1 MGRFGRRSSALR
13 AAARTVS
20 GTVQSEAGGRRE
32 PLGKTRAALCRVVLH
47 LLIPI
52 LVLTVVCE
60 GLVVLTLLRIATALL
75 NFLASN

>member
-1 MGRFGRRSSALR
+1 MSTGR
-13 AAARTVS
+13 VS
-20 GTVQSEAGGRRE
+20 GSGCRRE
-32 PLGKTRAALCRVVLH
+32 PLGKTRAALCRIVLQ

-52 LVLTVVCE
+52 LLLTVVCE